1 MNWLVVSQFLEEI
14 ETFTVTNK
22 EVTTR
27 DKMKYVTWNVLLSEK
42 LVACNCSFFFFFFF
56 LVGRLFYNVFVEVV
70 TTSRKTPHLVF
81 LAFSSAEAI
90 DSI

>member
-1 MNWLVVSQFLEEI
+1 MTNFFKYSTVRPDIVVSSVSGVFSELLKKEKRKKKNS
-14 ETFTVTNK
+14 TNIH
-22 EVTTR
+22 T
-27 DKMKYVTWNVLLSEK
+27 
-42 LVACNCSFFFFFFF
+42 
-56 LVGRLFYNVFVEVV
+56 VEVV